1 MFVFKNKYFLII
13 ENTKDIN
20 LRNIKLTY
28 KFIIIYRNTGKKQ
41 NIDALF
47 KFRRN
52 CKLKKIDFIVSNDY
66 KLMVLLDADGL
77 YISAFNKDLRLSR
90 FRRSKYKII
99 GSIHNIK
106 DLNLKISQ
114 GCTCFLYSR
123 LFKVDYKNKKTFLG
137 ITKFNLFKLNR
148 KENIVPLGGIRISNL
163 NKLNLVKANSMA
175 LLSEIKKKPAKIFS
189 RLF

>member
-20 LRNIKLTY
+20 LRNIKLTN

-90 FRRSKYKII
+90 FKNSKYKII

-148 KENIVPLGGIRISNL
+148 KENIVPLGGIRVSNL
-163 NKLNLVKANSMA
+163 NKLNLVKTNAMA

>member
-1 MFVFKNKYFLII
+1 MYVFKNKYFLII

-20 LRNIKLTY
+20 LRNIKLAN

-148 KENIVPLGGIRISNL
+148 KENIVPLGGIRVSNL
-163 NKLNLVKANSMA
+163 NKLNLVKTNAMA

>member
-20 LRNIKLTY
+20 LRNIKLTN

-41 NIDALF
+41 NINALF

-52 CKLKKIDFIVSNDY
+52 CKLKKIDFIVSNDH

-90 FRRSKYKII
+90 FKNSKYKII

-106 DLNLKISQ
+106 DLNLKRSQ
-114 GCTCFLYSR
+114 GCTYFLYSR

-148 KENIVPLGGIRISNL
+148 KENIVPLGGIRVSNL
-163 NKLNLVKANSMA
+163 NKLNLVKTNAMA

>member
-1 MFVFKNKYFLII
+1 MFVLKNKYFLII

-20 LRNIKLTY
+20 LRNIKLTN

-90 FRRSKYKII
+90 FRHSKYKII

-148 KENIVPLGGIRISNL
+148 KENIVPLGGIRVSNL
-163 NKLNLVKANSMA
+163 NKLNLVKTNAMA

>member
-20 LRNIKLTY
+20 LRNIKLTN

-148 KENIVPLGGIRISNL
+148 KENIVPLGGIRVSNL
-163 NKLNLVKANSMA
+163 NKLNLVKTNAMA